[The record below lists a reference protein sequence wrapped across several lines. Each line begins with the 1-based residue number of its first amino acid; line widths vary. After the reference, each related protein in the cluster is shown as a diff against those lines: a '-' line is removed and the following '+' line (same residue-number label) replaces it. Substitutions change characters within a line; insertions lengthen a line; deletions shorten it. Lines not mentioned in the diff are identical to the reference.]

1 MKKSEYSE
9 WRLSV
14 LALTAM
20 LGTFIGI
27 FVVQRDLNL
36 TFVIWYLA
44 VVALVVVGNAIY
56 VLYKKKKNNGAE
68 NENQKHG

>member
-1 MKKSEYSE
+1 MKKSEYPE

-14 LALTAM
+14 FALTTM

-36 TFVIWYLA
+36 TFAIWYLA
-44 VVALVVVGNAIY
+44 VVALVVAGNAIY
-56 VLYKKKKNNGAE
+56 VLYRRKKNNGVE